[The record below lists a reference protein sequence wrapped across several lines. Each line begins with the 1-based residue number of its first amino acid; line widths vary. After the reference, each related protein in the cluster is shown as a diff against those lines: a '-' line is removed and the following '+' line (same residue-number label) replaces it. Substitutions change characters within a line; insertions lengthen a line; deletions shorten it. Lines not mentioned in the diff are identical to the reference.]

1 MKEPISFV
9 EYSPL
14 ILKQLEKGILL
25 NTNGDKF
32 NSMVI
37 GWGHLGRVWGRPTF
51 LVYVR
56 QSRYT
61 KSQLDK
67 TGEFSI
73 SVPLEG
79 IDPLINRVCGSES
92 GHTVDKKE
100 RAGLILEAPEIIQT
114 PGIRQYPLTLECKIL
129 YSQDQVIERLPEDIQ
144 KRSYPQDVPGS
155 YYLANRDCHTMY
167 AGEIVASY
175 IIR

>member
-1 MKEPISFV
+1 MKEPISFQ

-14 ILKQLEKGILL
+14 ILKQLDKGILL

-37 GWGHLGRVWGRPTF
+37 GWGHIGRVWGRPTF

-61 KSQLDK
+61 KAQLDK
-67 TGEFSI
+67 TGEFTVSI
-73 SVPLEG
+73 PLDA

-92 GHTVDKKE
+92 GHTVNKAE
-100 RAGLILEAPEIIQT
+100 RAGLILEAPEVIST
-114 PGIRQYPLTLECKIL
+114 PGIRQYPLTLECRIL
-129 YSQDQVIERLPEDIQ
+129 YSQDQDISRLPEDIQ
-144 KRSYPQDVPGS
+144 KRSYPQDVPGT